1 MLAIA
6 AQLFFPRSVYN
17 PVLVYSF
24 CWGLSLE
31 LEFVPYQLSHCRYK
45 SDKTSWEKLCFKIGW
60 WDSLVIGRKR
70 PSSARLC
77 RGQDQAHVHR
87 GGSSQHHHR
96 YVLAEDKSRI
106 PDTCTLYTYTVFC
119 VLCTAN
125 CVHFNVYCTRM
136 WTFQISQWFALV
148 IQVDSSLK
156 LPEFGDPFPSVPLW
170 TDTRFLTFWRKM
182 KVFRVEGGVRISAT
196 GCECGFL
203 QVDVVIY

>member
-6 AQLFFPRSVYN
+6 AQLFFRRS
-17 PVLVYSF
+17 VLVYSF

-87 GGSSQHHHR
+87 GGSSQHQHH

-106 PDTCTLYTYTVFC
+106 PDTCTVCTVHCTLYTYTV
-119 VLCTAN
+119 N
-125 CVHFNVYCTRM
+125 CVQCTMYTVQCTRR
-136 WTFQISQWFALV
+136 WTLKISQWFALV

-170 TDTRFLTFWRKM
+170 TDTRFLTFWHKM
-182 KVFRVEGGVRISAT
+182 KVFRVERGVRISAT